1 MTYINL
7 KIRDKEQHFTNSHK
21 KLTWCRIENKHN
33 VVGHAERINIKIST
47 LSCTLIINFHIFKK
61 NSLWNHCHTE
71 HIDSLCSYI
80 NLTFSTV
87 IIPVAALILRNVII
101 PVAVFTFW
109 TIIILVATIT
119 FCTVIRMH
127 DWLLQCLFASILITL
142 VYNLVKTEISWQ
154 NTEIETHFNDY
165 LSMTVNL
172 ILCDVMSTAINS
184 YCPGQ
189 CYIINLC
196 DSFT

>member
-7 KIRDKEQHFTNSHK
+7 RIWDKEQHFTNSHK
-21 KLTWCRIENKHN
+21 KLTWYRIENKHN
-33 VVGHAERINIKIST
+33 IVGYAERINIKIST
-47 LSCTLIINFHIFKK
+47 LSFTLLINFHIFKK
-61 NSLWNHCHTE
+61 NRIWNHCHTE

-80 NLTFSTV
+80 NFLNCYHPCSCINSMKCYYPCSYINFLHCYQDTRL
-87 IIPVAALILRNVII
+87 P
-101 PVAVFTFW
+101 
-109 TIIILVATIT
+109 
-119 FCTVIRMH
+119 
-127 DWLLQCLFASILITL
+127 QCLFASILITL
-142 VYNLVKTEISWQ
+142 VYNLIKTEILWQ

-196 DSFT
+196 DLFTQFTCIAHFSTRH